1 MKAFYIILAVILLAG
16 CAPSSAQMTSTA
28 VMAQAQTQT
37 AAPTITPSVT
47 PTLTP
52 PPTLTST
59 PEPTLTPQP
68 TPAPVGET
76 IKYNGLEITLLEV
89 ATHSHI
95 VTGGYY
101 YYYSKPGQTYLDLA
115 VRVRNAGSIPVE
127 ILMKN
132 IYITEETGD
141 SWYANFSGVQTV
153 ELEKRFNPMASLK
166 LDETRFGYTP
176 ISFEKDTYMR
186 LVFYIKTSQDIL
198 FGIED
203 SPQYTFSVK

>member
-1 MKAFYIILAVILLAG
+1 MKALYIILAVVLLVG
-16 CAPSSAQMTSTA
+16 CAPSSEQMTSTA

-59 PEPTLTPQP
+59 PKPTLTPQP

-76 IKYNGLEITLLEV
+76 VKYNGLEITLLEV

-101 YYYSKPGQTYLDLA
+101 YYYSKPGQIYLDIA
-115 VRVRNAGSIPVE
+115 VRVRNPGGTPITVP
-127 ILMKN
+127 IKN
-132 IYITEETGD
+132 IYIVEETGD
-141 SWYANFSGVQTV
+141 SWYANFNGFQTV
-153 ELEKRFNPMASLK
+153 ELEKRFNPMTSLK
-166 LDETRFGYTP
+166 LDETLYGYTP
-176 ISFEKDTYMR
+176 ISFEKDTYLR
-186 LVFYIKTSQDIL
+186 LVFYIKAGQDLL

-203 SPQYTFSVK
+203 SPQFAFSVK